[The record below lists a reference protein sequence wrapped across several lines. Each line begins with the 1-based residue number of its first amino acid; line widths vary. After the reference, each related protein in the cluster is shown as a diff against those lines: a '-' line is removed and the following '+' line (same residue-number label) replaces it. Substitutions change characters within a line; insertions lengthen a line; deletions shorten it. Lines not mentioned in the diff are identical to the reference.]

1 MGTFHRPAKLHLIAG
16 ARPNFMKIAPLWH
29 ALKDAPDITPV
40 FVHTG
45 QHTNSVMSSEV
56 WRDLGLPAPDH
67 HLMPLGAGQ
76 ITERPSFPNDAM
88 RAAYKTLCQADRP
101 DAVLVVGDVSS
112 ALACATVAHE
122 LAIPLIHLE
131 AGLGSFDARMI
142 EETNRIEI
150 DHLSDLLL
158 TPSPDADQNLIREG
172 IATDRIVRV
181 GNIMMDSLE
190 RQRPAIEA
198 ARMCGTL
205 GVEHDGYGLVTL
217 HRPENVDDPKRLMA
231 IMGELE
237 KLAERQP
244 IVFPVHPRTQNALRL
259 IGRRPSHPQTAL
271 QLCEPL
277 PYAGFI
283 SLVLT
288 ARFVVTDS
296 GGLQEETSYLGVDC
310 FTLRDTTERPVTVTH
325 GTNKLV
331 TLNNMISTIQQRD
344 PYDLRRGASPIDLW
358 DGKAATRVVVALRDF
373 IARMPRS

>member
-1 MGTFHRPAKLHLIAG
+1 MGTVHRPAKLHLIAG

-29 ALKDAPDITPV
+29 ALKDTSDITPV

-88 RAAYKTLCQADRP
+88 RAAYKVLCQADRP

-131 AGLGSFDARMI
+131 AGLRSFDARMT

-198 ARMCGTL
+198 ARICQAL
-205 GVEHDGYGLVTL
+205 ALERYDYGLVTL

-231 IMGELE
+231 IMAELE
-237 KLAERQP
+237 KLAETQP
-244 IVFPVHPRTQNALRL
+244 LCFPVHPRTQKLL
-259 IGRRPSHPQTAL
+259 DQIGWRPSEPRTAL
-271 QLCEPL
+271 QLLGPL
-277 PYAGFI
+277 PYINFM
-283 SLVLT
+283 SLLLT
-288 ARFVVTDS
+288 AKFVVTDS
-296 GGLQEETSYLGVDC
+296 GGLQEETSYLGIDC

-331 TLNNMISTIQQRD
+331 TLDNMISTIRQRD
-344 PYDLRRGASPIDLW
+344 LHDLRRGAPPIDLW
-358 DGKAATRVVVALRDF
+358 DGKAATRVVAALRDF
-373 IARMPRS
+373 IADMPRS

>member
-1 MGTFHRPAKLHLIAG
+1 
-16 ARPNFMKIAPLWH
+16 
-29 ALKDAPDITPV
+29 
-40 FVHTG
+40 
-45 QHTNSVMSSEV
+45 
-56 WRDLGLPAPDH
+56 
-67 HLMPLGAGQ
+67 
-76 ITERPSFPNDAM
+76 
-88 RAAYKTLCQADRP
+88 
-101 DAVLVVGDVSS
+101 
-112 ALACATVAHE
+112 
-122 LAIPLIHLE
+122 
-131 AGLGSFDARMI
+131 
-142 EETNRIEI
+142 
-150 DHLSDLLL
+150 
-158 TPSPDADQNLIREG
+158 
-172 IATDRIVRV
+172 
-181 GNIMMDSLE
+181 MDSLE

-259 IGRRPSHPQTAL
+259 IGWRPSHPQTAL
-271 QLCEPL
+271 QLREPM

-283 SLVLT
+283 SLILT

-331 TLNNMISTIQQRD
+331 TLDNMVSIVRQRD
-344 PYDLRRGASPIDLW
+344 PHDLRRCETPIDLW

-373 IARMPRS
+373 IASMPRS